1 MLLAI
6 DIGNT
11 TTMIGA
17 FSGDKLVARWSLTSG
32 TARTADEAA
41 LDVGGLCAS
50 AGISIDP
57 APRIVMAS
65 VVPSLTAV
73 FQGMARKLFN
83 AEALVVTSETNTG
96 VEICYRD
103 PASVG
108 ADRIANA
115 VAAWK
120 LHSLPA
126 VVVDLG
132 TATTFD
138 VIARDG
144 KYLGGVI
151 APGLVTSAENLFARG
166 AKLFP
171 VEFRAPGVVIGRST
185 EESLLSGIMYGA
197 VGQVDEIVRRIEGEL
212 GETAEVIGTGGLVET
227 VAPLSRTIKIVDP
240 GLTLHGLRIIAEM
253 NP

>member
-1 MLLAI
+1 MLLVV

-11 TTMIGA
+11 TIRIGM
-17 FSGDKLVARWSLTSG
+17 FDERELVGEWFLTSG

-41 LDVGGLCAS
+41 MLVSGLCS
-50 AGISIDP
+50 SCGLSVHP
-57 APRIVMAS
+57 GTRVVVAS
-65 VVPSLTAV
+65 VVPSLTGA
-73 FQGMARKLFN
+73 FEKMAEKLF
-83 AEALVVTSETNTG
+83 ESKALIVTSKTTTG
-96 VEICYRD
+96 IEICYRD

-115 VAAWK
+115 VAAAQ

-138 VIARDG
+138 VITGDG

-151 APGLVTSAENLFARG
+151 APGLVTSAENLFAKG

-171 VEFRAPGVVIGRST
+171 VELRAPSTIIGRST
-185 EESLLSGIMYGA
+185 DESLLSGIMYGT
-197 VGQVDEIVRRIEGEL
+197 VGQVDEIVRRIESEL
-212 GETAEVIGTGGLVET
+212 GETPKVIGTGGWVD
-227 VAPLSRTIKIVDP
+227 VIAPLSRTITTVDQS
-240 GLTLHGLRIIAEM
+240 LTLHGLRLIAEM
-253 NP
+253 NR

>member
-1 MLLAI
+1 VLLAI

-17 FSGDKLVARWSLTSG
+17 FSGEKLVAQWSLTSG
-32 TARTADEAA
+32 TSRTADEAA
-41 LDVGGLCAS
+41 LTVAGLCAG
-50 AGISIDP
+50 AGISGGS
-57 APRIVMAS
+57 APRVVIAS
-65 VVPSLTAV
+65 VVPSLTSV
-73 FQGMARKLFN
+73 FQGMAGKLFN
-83 AEALVVTSETNTG
+83 RDALVVTSETKTG
-96 VEICYRD
+96 IEICYRD

-151 APGLVTSAENLFARG
+151 APGLVASAENLFAKG

-171 VEFRAPGVVIGRST
+171 VELKAPEIVIGRST
-185 EESLLSGIMYGA
+185 EESLLSGIMYGVA
-197 VGQVDEIVRRIEGEL
+197 GQVDGIVGRIEAEL
-212 GETAEVIGTGGLVET
+212 GETTEVIGTGGLVET
-227 VAPLSRTIKIVDP
+227 VAPLSSTIKTVDP
-240 GLTLHGLRIIAEM
+240 GLTLHGLRIVAEM

>member
-1 MLLAI
+1 VLLAI
-6 DIGNT
+6 DVGNT

-17 FSGDKLVARWSLTSG
+17 FSGEKLVARWTLTSG
-32 TARTADEAA
+32 TSRTADEAA
-41 LDVGGLCAS
+41 LTVAGLCAG
-50 AGISIDP
+50 AGISADS
-57 APRIVMAS
+57 APRIVIAS
-65 VVPSLTAV
+65 VVPSLTPV
-73 FQGMARKLFN
+73 FEGMARKLFKRH
-83 AEALVVTSETNTG
+83 ALVVTSDTETG
-96 VEICYRD
+96 IEILYRD

-120 LHSLPA
+120 LYKLPA
-126 VVVDLG
+126 IVVDLG

-138 VIARDG
+138 VIAREG

-171 VEFRAPGVVIGRST
+171 VEFRAPAVVVGRST

-197 VGQVDEIVRRIEGEL
+197 VGQVDEIVGRIEAEL
-212 GETAEVIGTGGLVET
+212 GESTEVIGTGGLVET
-227 VAPLSRTIKIVDP
+227 VAPLTRTIKTVDP
-240 GLTLHGLRIIAEM
+240 ALTLHGLRIVAEM